1 MVGAFKNLLT
11 DPGEWHPSME
21 GSDFNRIDGEDAARL
36 EKAFTEEEVFF
47 TLSNLN
53 GDKAPGPDGF
63 SLSFW
68 QFS

>member
-1 MVGAFKNLLT
+1 MVRAFKNLLI

-21 GSDFNRIDGEDAARL
+21 GLDFNRIDGEVAARL
-36 EKAFTEEEVFF
+36 EEAFTEEEVFSA
-47 TLSNLN
+47 LSNLN
-53 GDKAPGPDGF
+53 GDKAPGLDGF